1 MTKENSILIFDIGKT
16 NKKAIVF
23 DSEFQ
28 VIHEESTT
36 FSELVDEDN
45 FPCDDIH
52 GITKWIKE
60 TVERL
65 ILDEKLNI
73 NSINFSGY
81 GASFVHLD
89 DEMKLIAPIYNY
101 LKPFSDEL
109 KSNFFSAYSPM
120 EKILVETAGPFLGS
134 LNSGLLL
141 YAIKETKPDLYKKI
155 KYSLHLP
162 QYFPFV
168 FTGQVFSDI
177 TSIGCHTMLWDFT
190 KNEYHQWVREEGIDK
205 KLAPIEKN
213 DTVVEVEIRNKKLQ
227 IGVGIHDSSAALI
240 PYTETEQEPFALI
253 STGTWCITLNP
264 FNQHPLTK
272 SELGSASLCYIQH
285 NGKQVK
291 AAQLFAGHIH
301 EEGIKKI
308 SAHFKTESAFYK
320 KIKLDENKL
329 NSENELKKNLI
340 KEKTSLNFK
349 ESAFLSTD
357 MTIFLDENEAYHY
370 LMAEIVQQQ
379 TFSSSQVIS
388 NTEIKKICVD
398 GGFGKNELYMKL
410 LAKEFPSYHVVAASV
425 PQASSI
431 GAAMVMGKIRK
442 II

>member
-1 MTKENSILIFDIGKT
+1 MKTNNSILIFDIGKT

-23 DSEFQ
+23 DSKFE

-36 FSELVDEDN
+36 FSELVDEDD

-52 GITKWIKE
+52 GITRWIKE
-60 TVERL
+60 TAERL
-65 ILDEKLNI
+65 ILDDKFNI

-89 DEMKLIAPIYNY
+89 AELKLIPPIYNY
-101 LKPFSDEL
+101 LKPFSDKL
-109 KSNFFSAYSPM
+109 KDKFFSAHSPM

-141 YAIKETKPDLYKKI
+141 YAIKETKPDLYKRI

-162 QYFPFV
+162 QYLSFI
-168 FTGQVFSDI
+168 FTGKVFSDI
-177 TSIGCHTMLWDFT
+177 TSIGCHTMLWNFPE
-190 KNEYHQWVREEGIDK
+190 NQYHQWVREEGIDQ
-205 KLAPIEKN
+205 KLAPIENNATTIDIEIQHKKI
-213 DTVVEVEIRNKKLQ
+213 EVGI
-227 IGVGIHDSSAALI
+227 GIHDSSAALI
-240 PYTETEQEPFALI
+240 PYTETEREPFALI

-272 SELGSASLCYIQH
+272 SELESASLCYIQH

-301 EEGIKKI
+301 EEGAKKI
-308 SAHFKTESAFYK
+308 ATYFNTDHVFYK
-320 KIKLDENKL
+320 KIKLDENIF
-329 NSENELKKNLI
+329 NSTNELKASLIIQKNA
-340 KEKTSLNFK
+340 SNFK
-349 ESAFLSTD
+349 ESAFLSTE
-357 MTIFLDENEAYHY
+357 MTIFNDEIEAYHY
-370 LMAEIVQQQ
+370 LIAEIIQQQ
-379 TFSSSQVIS
+379 KFSSSLVIN
-388 NTEIKKICVD
+388 NTNIKKICVD

-410 LAKEFPSYHVVAASV
+410 LAKAFPSYNVVAASV

-431 GAAMVMGKIRK
+431 GAAMVMGKTK
-442 II
+442 

>member
-23 DSEFQ
+23 DSKFE

-52 GITKWIKE
+52 GITRWIKE
-60 TVERL
+60 TAERL

-89 DEMKLIAPIYNY
+89 NEMKLIPPIYNY

-109 KSNFFSAYSPM
+109 KSKFFSAHSPM

-141 YAIKETKPDLYKKI
+141 YAIKETKPDLYKRI
-155 KYSLHLP
+155 KCSLHLP
-162 QYFPFV
+162 QYLSFV
-168 FTGQVFSDI
+168 FTGKVFSDI
-177 TSIGCHTMLWDFT
+177 TSIGCHTMLWNFPE
-190 KNEYHQWVREEGIDK
+190 NQYHQWVREEGIDK
-205 KLAPIEKN
+205 KLAPIEN
-213 DTVVEVEIRNKKLQ
+213 NVTAIEVEIQHKK
-227 IGVGIHDSSAALI
+227 IEVGIGIHDSSAALI

-272 SELGSASLCYIQH
+272 SELESASLCYIQH

-291 AAQLFAGHIH
+291 AAQLFAGNIH
-301 EEGIKKI
+301 EEGTKKI
-308 SAHFKTESAFYK
+308 AAYFKTEHGFYK
-320 KIKLDENKL
+320 KIKLDENIF
-329 NSENELKKNLI
+329 NSTNELKAGLMTQKNA
-340 KEKTSLNFK
+340 SNFK
-349 ESAFLSTD
+349 ESSFLSTE
-357 MTIFLDENEAYHY
+357 MTIFNDEIEAYHF
-370 LMAEIVQQQ
+370 LIAEIIQQQ
-379 TFSSSQVIS
+379 KFSSSLVIN
-388 NTEIKKICVD
+388 NTNIKKICVD

-410 LAKEFPSYHVVAASV
+410 LAKAFSSYNVVAASM

-431 GAAMVMGKIRK
+431 GAAMAMGKRK
-442 II
+442 

>member
-1 MTKENSILIFDIGKT
+1 MKTNNSILIFDIGKT

-23 DSEFQ
+23 DSKFE

-36 FSELVDEDN
+36 FSELVDEDD

-60 TVERL
+60 TAERL

-109 KSNFFSAYSPM
+109 KRKFFSAHSSM
-120 EKILVETAGPFLGS
+120 DKILVETAGPFLGS

-141 YAIKETKPDLYKKI
+141 YAIKETKPDLYKRI

-162 QYFPFV
+162 QYLSFI
-168 FTGQVFSDI
+168 FTGKVFSDI
-177 TSIGCHTMLWDFT
+177 TSIGCHTMLWNFPE
-190 KNEYHQWVREEGIDK
+190 NQYHQWVKEEGIHE
-205 KLAPIEKN
+205 KLAPIEN
-213 DTVVEVEIRNKKLQ
+213 NATTTEVEIQHKK
-227 IGVGIHDSSAALI
+227 IKVGTGIHDSSAALI
-240 PYTETEQEPFALI
+240 PYTEAEQEPFALI

-272 SELGSASLCYIQH
+272 SELESASLCYIQH

-291 AAQLFAGHIH
+291 AAQLFAGNIH
-301 EEGIKKI
+301 EEGTKKI
-308 SAHFKTESAFYK
+308 AAYFKTEHGFYK
-320 KIKLDENKL
+320 KIKLDENIF
-329 NSENELKKNLI
+329 NSTNELKAGFMIQKNA
-340 KEKTSLNFK
+340 SNFK
-349 ESAFLSTD
+349 ESSFLSTE
-357 MTIFLDENEAYHY
+357 MTIFNDEIEAYHF
-370 LMAEIVQQQ
+370 LIAEIIQQQ
-379 TFSSSQVIS
+379 KFSSSLVIK
-388 NTEIKKICVD
+388 NTTIKKICVD

-410 LAKEFPSYHVVAASV
+410 LAKAFPLYNVVAASV

-431 GAAMVMGKIRK
+431 GAAMVMGKTK
-442 II
+442 

>member
-23 DSEFQ
+23 DSGFQ

-36 FSELVDEDN
+36 FSELVDEDG

-52 GITKWIKE
+52 GITNWIKV
-60 TVERL
+60 TAERL
-65 ILDEKLNI
+65 IKKENFNI
-73 NSINFSGY
+73 HSINFSGY

-89 DEMKLIAPIYNY
+89 SELKLIPPIYNY

-109 KSNFFSAYSPM
+109 KDKFFSAHNPM

-141 YAIKETKPDLYKKI
+141 YAIKETKPDLYKRI

-162 QYFPFV
+162 QYLSFI
-168 FTGQVFSDI
+168 FTGKVFSDI
-177 TSIGCHTMLWDFT
+177 TSIGCHTMLWNFPE
-190 KNEYHQWVREEGIDK
+190 NQYHQWVKEEGIDK
-205 KLAPIEKN
+205 KLAPIEN
-213 DTVVEVEIRNKKLQ
+213 NAATIEVEIQHKK
-227 IGVGIHDSSAALI
+227 IEVGIGIHDSSAALI

-272 SELGSASLCYIQH
+272 SELESASLCYIQH

-301 EEGIKKI
+301 EEGTKKI
-308 SAHFKTESAFYK
+308 AAYFKTEHGFYK
-320 KIKLDENKL
+320 KITLDENIF
-329 NSENELKKNLI
+329 NSTNELKAGLMMQKNA
-340 KEKTSLNFK
+340 SNFK
-349 ESAFLSTD
+349 ESSFLSTE
-357 MTIFLDENEAYHY
+357 MTIFNDEIEAYHF
-370 LMAEIVQQQ
+370 LIAEIIQQQ
-379 TFSSSQVIS
+379 KFSSSLVIN
-388 NTEIKKICVD
+388 NTNIKKICVD

-410 LAKEFPSYHVVAASV
+410 LAKAFSSYNVVAASM

-431 GAAMVMGKIRK
+431 GAAMVMVKRK
-442 II
+442 

>member
-23 DSEFQ
+23 DSVFH

-36 FSELVDEDN
+36 FLELVDEEG

-52 GITKWIKE
+52 GITNWIKE
-60 TVERL
+60 TAERL
-65 ILDEKLNI
+65 IKKENFNI
-73 NSINFSGY
+73 HAINFSGY

-89 DEMKLIAPIYNY
+89 SELKLTAPIYNY

-109 KSNFFSAYSPM
+109 KDKFFSAHSPM
-120 EKILVETAGPFLGS
+120 ENILVETAGPFLGS

-141 YAIKETKPDLYKKI
+141 YAIKEIKPALYKRI

-162 QYFPFV
+162 QYLSFI
-168 FTGQVFSDI
+168 FTGKVFSDI
-177 TSIGCHTMLWDFT
+177 TSIGCHTMLWNFPE
-190 KNEYHQWVREEGIDK
+190 NQYHQWVREEGIDE
-205 KLAPIEKN
+205 KLAPIEN
-213 DTVVEVEIRNKKLQ
+213 NPTTIEVEIQHKK
-227 IGVGIHDSSAALI
+227 IEVGIGIHDSSAALI

-264 FNQHPLTK
+264 FNQNPLTK
-272 SELGSASLCYIQH
+272 SELESASLCYIQH

-301 EEGIKKI
+301 EEGAKKI
-308 SAHFKTESAFYK
+308 ATYFKIEHGFYK
-320 KIKLDENKL
+320 KIKLDENIFD
-329 NSENELKKNLI
+329 STNELKAGLIIQKNA
-340 KEKTSLNFK
+340 SNFK

-357 MTIFLDENEAYHY
+357 MAIFLDENEAYHY

-379 TFSSSQVIS
+379 RFSSALVIS
-388 NTEIKKICVD
+388 NTDIKKICVD

-410 LAKEFPSYHVVAASV
+410 LAKAFSSYNVVAASM

-431 GAAMVMGKIRK
+431 GAAMVMVKRK
-442 II
+442 